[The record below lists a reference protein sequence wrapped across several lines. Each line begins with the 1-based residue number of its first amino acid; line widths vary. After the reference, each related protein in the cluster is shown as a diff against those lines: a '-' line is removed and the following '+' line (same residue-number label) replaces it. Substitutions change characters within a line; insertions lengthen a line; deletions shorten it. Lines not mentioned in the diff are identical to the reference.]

1 MSVTY
6 QCFSIWFFCKILFR
20 CNLYQSFVNMSTNN
34 LSSVLKSCS
43 ESELINE
50 VSDNNMTQ
58 KQVEGSRLKRT
69 FTLPRNPFG
78 TVKPSS
84 SKNKCSDDIKPIS
97 ANSIIGEPPKD
108 ENGIERKLFRR
119 PSWKRFLNKIA
130 QHMSTVHVSGVSL
143 KQWFNFKWLVSVS
156 MNTNSYDIMRIER
169 LHAHYM

>member
-1 MSVTY
+1 
-6 QCFSIWFFCKILFR
+6 
-20 CNLYQSFVNMSTNN
+20 MSTNN

-50 VSDNNMTQ
+50 VSDNSMTQ

-78 TVKPSS
+78 TTKPGS
-84 SKNKCSDDIKPIS
+84 SKNKSNESENKPTS
-97 ANSIIGEPPKD
+97 ASSTIVDAPKD

-130 QHMSTVHVSGVSL
+130 QHMSTVHVSGVSIFQFL
-143 KQWFNFKWLVSVS
+143 DN
-156 MNTNSYDIMRIER
+156 
-169 LHAHYM
+169 

>member
-1 MSVTY
+1 
-6 QCFSIWFFCKILFR
+6 
-20 CNLYQSFVNMSTNN
+20 MSTNN

-50 VSDNNMTQ
+50 VSESSMTQ

-78 TVKPSS
+78 TTKPGS
-84 SKNKCSDDIKPIS
+84 SKNKSNENESKPTS
-97 ANSIIGEPPKD
+97 ASSVIGESPKD

-130 QHMSTVHVSGVSL
+130 QHMSTVHVSGVSI
-143 KQWFNFKWLVSVS
+143 S
-156 MNTNSYDIMRIER
+156 D
-169 LHAHYM
+169 